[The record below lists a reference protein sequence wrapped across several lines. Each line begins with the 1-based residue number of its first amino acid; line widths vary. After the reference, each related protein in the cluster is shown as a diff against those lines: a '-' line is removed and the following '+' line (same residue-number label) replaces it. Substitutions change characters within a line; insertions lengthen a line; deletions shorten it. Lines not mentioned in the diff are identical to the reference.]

1 MSNFCLAKDLRN
13 KAELAKIPG
22 DKPGWYRWWASEKA
36 LKSLLNS
43 PFIQKQYLDELL
55 PHLKTHSWAGKT
67 FFYVYVGI
75 AVKES
80 IRDRLNW
87 HVNQRHAKSSVK
99 SGFLSTLRQSISSLV
114 AGDQSKKAA
123 TNHLIDE
130 LLIEYWALDYPI
142 GSVNAKDAIEQI
154 EQDEL
159 ANNVLPL
166 NIQDNRNPVVG
177 DFLAELSKARS
188 LSKAKGIAFFV
199 NPSTPT

>member
-43 PFIQKQYLDELL
+43 PFIQNQYLDELL
-55 PHLKTHSWAGKT
+55 PQLKTHSWAGKT
-67 FFYVYVGI
+67 LFYVYVGI

-80 IRDRLNW
+80 IRKRLNW
-87 HVNQRHAKSSVK
+87 HVNDPHDKRRVEN
-99 SGFLSTLRQSISSLV
+99 GVLSTLRQSISSLI
-114 AGDQSKKAA
+114 AGDQSQKDA
-123 TNHLIDE
+123 TNHLIDDC
-130 LLIEYWALDYPI
+130 LIEYCALDYPI

-166 NIQDNRNPVVG
+166 NIQDNRNPLVRN
-177 DFLAELSKARS
+177 FRAELRKIRSFSKV
-188 LSKAKGIAFFV
+188 KGGSIK
-199 NPSTPT
+199 